1 LYGSG
6 TENDGGIVSTTDDA
20 LEQRLGDLL
29 REGDSSAAA
38 TLLIR
43 SYGPLLLGYLQA
55 VLRSNDDAAE
65 AFSLVCETVW
75 GDLTCPHRRTF
86 KAWAY
91 AIAWREALRVAENP
105 GRKRPRLLQP
115 ETEKLAD
122 EVRSLAAPHLVMT
135 HEDRLV
141 ELRQALDPAERT
153 LLILRIDRG
162 MSWAEVAYV
171 LAEGEDNL
179 RKRFERIK
187 LRLRD
192 LAVARGL
199 VPQV

>member
-1 LYGSG
+1 
-6 TENDGGIVSTTDDA
+6 VSTTDDA

-29 REGDSSAAA
+29 REGDPSAAA

-43 SYGPLLLGYLQA
+43 SYGPQLLGYLQA

-65 AFSLVCETVW
+65 AFSSVCENLW
-75 GDLTCPHRRTF
+75 SDMTCPRRSTF
-86 KAWAY
+86 KVWAY
-91 AIAWREALRVAENP
+91 AIAWLEVLRSAENP
-105 GRKRPRLLQP
+105 RPKRSQLSQP
-115 ETEKLAD
+115 EAEKLAD
-122 EVRSLAAPHLVMT
+122 EVRSLAAPHLIT
-135 HEDRLV
+135 TDEDRIV

-171 LAEGEDNL
+171 LAEREDNL

>member
-1 LYGSG
+1 M
-6 TENDGGIVSTTDDA
+6 STTDDA

-29 REGDSSAAA
+29 RKGDPSAAA

-43 SYGPLLLGYLQA
+43 SYGPQLLGYLQA
-55 VLRSNDDAAE
+55 VLRSNHAAAE
-65 AFSLVCETVW
+65 AFSLVCENVW
-75 GDLTCPHRRTF
+75 SEMTCPHSSTF

-105 GRKRPRLLQP
+105 GRERPRLSQA
-115 ETEKLAD
+115 EAEKLAD
-122 EVRSLAAPHLVMT
+122 EVRSLTAPHLVMA
-135 HEDRLV
+135 HEDRLA

-171 LAEGEDNL
+171 LGEGENNL

-192 LAVARGL
+192 LAAARGL